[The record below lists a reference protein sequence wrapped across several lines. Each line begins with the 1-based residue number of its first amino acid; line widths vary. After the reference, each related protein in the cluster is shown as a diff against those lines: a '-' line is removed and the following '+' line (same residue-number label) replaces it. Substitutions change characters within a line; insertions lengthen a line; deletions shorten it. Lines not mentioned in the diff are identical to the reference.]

1 MMRSAALLAVPML
14 AVAPDAIQR
23 DSFGSEWT
31 EADGVIVKTFYS
43 PAVAMAPGQIIMQDD
58 ITMPF
63 VTEPAAIV
71 NIASDLVDQNGESVP
86 LSQAYMHHWLLEGDS
101 DRNSIPGFGAG
112 SEYRGLPEG
121 FKKPFGLMV
130 GGDEDW
136 EATLHLLDL
145 RLTPPNM
152 HLPSLECRRRIDC
165 SEGPC
170 LQEKVADMPTQ
181 AIGDMYDTYP
191 GGLFCCDGGS
201 HGTGSGQFDYS
212 RRGFSPAGLP
222 TLHYRLK
229 VVVSYVPL
237 NIPVAQMDFSLT
249 PQRGP
254 SSWQNRFVNVYGS
267 RLQVSAPGLEYSVPV
282 CDEGDDMCIHVKTNT
297 WQVNERTLDC
307 VDCPPAIVQSDNA
320 GYLSDPLPSGRVGI
334 AWAAGHQHDGALG
347 LQLWLKKPGQTDS
360 EKTLICHS
368 APVIGSEVG
377 VAGNEAGFV
386 TGQMACRRD
395 EPIEVPVGSTLTIR
409 SIYDAHRPKC
419 DAPSC
424 PPAPHASHDVVV
436 APRSPG
442 LPAMR
447 VL

>member
-1 MMRSAALLAVPML
+1 MMRGAAASVLLLAMGPSL
-14 AVAPDAIQR
+14 ATAPDAIQR
-23 DSFGSEWT
+23 DTFGSEWT
-31 EADGVIVKTFYS
+31 ESDGVITKTYYS
-43 PAVAMAPGQIIMQDD
+43 PSVTMAPGEIIMQDD
-58 ITMPF
+58 IRVPF
-63 VTEPAAIV
+63 VDEPAAIV
-71 NIASDLVDQNGESVP
+71 NIASDLVDQNGDSVP

-130 GGDEDW
+130 GGDEEWD
-136 EATLHLLDL
+136 ATLHLLDL

-152 HLPSLECRRRIDC
+152 HLPSLECRRRISC

-170 LQEKVADMPTQ
+170 LQEQVASMPAE
-181 AIGDMYDTYP
+181 AIGDMYANYP
-191 GGLFCCDGGS
+191 GGLFCCDAGS
-201 HGTGSGQFDYS
+201 DGTGAGQFDFS
-212 RRGFSPAGLP
+212 RRGFCPACNGVSLP
-222 TLHYRLK
+222 TLQYRLK
-229 VVVSYVPL
+229 MVVSYVPL

-282 CDEGDDMCIHVKTNT
+282 CDEGDDMCIHVKSNT
-297 WQVNERTLDC
+297 WRVNEHTLDC
-307 VDCPPAIVQSDNA
+307 VDCPPAVLAADHA
-320 GYLSDPLPSGRVGI
+320 EYLSDPLPSGRVGI

-360 EKTLICHS
+360 EKTLVCHS

-409 SIYDAHRPKC
+409 SIYDAHRPK
-419 DAPSC
+419 
-424 PPAPHASHDVVV
+424 
-436 APRSPG
+436 
-442 LPAMR
+442 
-447 VL
+447 